1 MDSIPMVTNLRGLGG
16 DFSDC
21 HGAILASCLSLLKKR
36 FSVGLV
42 ADLSPY
48 QNFHLPWALPYGS
61 NCLSDKFLSSD
72 GFAIRV
78 DGAGAYR
85 FDKAQALAEWPEAMS
100 NLRVCLGHN
109 PLVRARNCCKCEKCI
124 RNILI
129 FRVLGL
135 GLPAC
140 FERDVSDRQI
150 LRMSYT
156 APPRF
161 ANYTRILEEAPPAR
175 HPGLLGARLEPVHF
189 VEPSPACLS
198 ANRSL
203 SAAWFPG

>member
-1 MDSIPMVTNLRGLGG
+1 MAFSGGLDSSFTAWRHYTRQAGRQTEDVQAGVVLHGFDIPINREDAFEVVFERSRLMLDSLGLESIPMVTNLRGLGG

-42 ADLSPY
+42 ADSSPY

-78 DGAGAYR
+78 DGAGSYR

-100 NLRVCLGHN
+100 NLRVCWGTT
-109 PLVRARNCCKCEKCI
+109 PWCGRA
-124 RNILI
+124 
-129 FRVLGL
+129 
-135 GLPAC
+135 
-140 FERDVSDRQI
+140 
-150 LRMSYT
+150 T
-156 APPRF
+156 A
-161 ANYTRILEEAPPAR
+161 A
-175 HPGLLGARLEPVHF
+175 
-189 VEPSPACLS
+189 S
-198 ANRSL
+198 AKNA
-203 SAAWFPG
+203 SAIS